1 MLCRLY
7 RAFFRARGLP
17 TPSAA
22 AYLLSIN
29 GDDRWRAFIDRI
41 FARFG
46 QQEHCRKAWE
56 GERANG

>member
-22 AYLLSIN
+22 AWQLSLS
-29 GDDRWRAFIDRI
+29 GDDRWRAFIDGL
-41 FARFG
+41 FS
-46 QQEHCRKAWE
+46 QQDHCKRAWE
-56 GERANG
+56 REQ